1 MKLTELEKQALQL
14 LVDYAN
20 EIDEDNGIIT
30 YFCSFGVNENQ
41 IKGFRGVCSSLIKK
55 NIICITDNAYVSATN
70 IPVDN
75 EYKIDFDKLENQ

>member
-55 NIICITDNAYVSATN
+55 NIICITDNMYCNVCD
-70 IPVDN
+70 IPVDS
-75 EYKIDFDKLENQ
+75 EYKIDFDTLKNQ

>member
-14 LVDYAN
+14 IVDCAD
-20 EIDEDNGIIT
+20 EMDEDDGLIT
-30 YFCSFGVNENQ
+30 YFCSYGVDEKQ

-55 NIICITDNAYVSATN
+55 NIICITDNAYVNVAN
-70 IPVDN
+70 IPVDS